1 MPEDGPREDGFFLGS
16 IPRENDVVVV
26 LFLRFDLGIADNDIT
41 ESYPAELLGPL
52 IAASSDLADKF
63 FPKLGHAEESIHEDR
78 VLKEQLTD
86 LGFYC
91 ISSPSTFREIKKEH
105 LGAFGLPWATYHKSY
120 PEIKKE
126 NLEALGFH
134 FISCP
139 KNVPEISKEDLE
151 ALGFHFMSSPSNVTE
166 SRKGHLE
173 ALGIHFINSPKNA
186 PGIKKGCPEL
196 WHFHIATYP
205 KYVPGM
211 TRLSPSLHALGALP
225 TSGSS
230 MDAEFILYL
239 DSGAGYHVVHQVE
252 LLTNLRDPPLG
263 LTRVKAADGALLT
276 VSGFGDIQ
284 TKDFSIPDVCLVQG
298 LKANLVSVGQLV
310 SSRKISCNFNSD
322 GCEVISYDDGSLVGS
337 AVLRD
342 DNQYVLSF
350 LKIQ

>member
-1 MPEDGPREDGFFLGS
+1 MPEGGPREEGFFLGS
-16 IPRENDVVVV
+16 IPREKYVVV
-26 LFLRFDLGIADNDIT
+26 LLVRRFDLGIADNDIT

-52 IAASSDLADKF
+52 IAASSDPADKF
-63 FPKLGHAEESIHEDR
+63 FPKLGYAEESIHEDG
-78 VLKEQLTD
+78 VLKEQLKN
-86 LGFYC
+86 LGFYR
-91 ISSPSTFREIKKEH
+91 ISSPNTVH
-105 LGAFGLPWATYHKSY
+105 LGVLGLPWTTYHKSY

-139 KNVPEISKEDLE
+139 KNVPKISKEDLE
-151 ALGFHFMSSPSNVTE
+151 ALGFHFITFPSNVPE
-166 SRKGHLE
+166 NRKGHLE

-205 KYVPGM
+205 KYVPDM
-211 TRLSPSLHALGALP
+211 TRLSPSLHALGTLS
-225 TSGSS
+225 TSGNS
-230 MDAEFILYL
+230 MDAEFILLL
-239 DSGAGYHVVHQVE
+239 DSGAGCHVVHQAE

-310 SSRKISCNFNSD
+310 SSHKISCNFNSD
-322 GCEVISYDDGSLVGS
+322 GCEVISYDDGSLVGN

-350 LKIQ
+350 LEIQ